1 MASRPVL
8 AAAFV
13 LLSAALTPASATEAV
28 QHAALVESAVLR
40 EQAFAYRVVKPEKPD
55 GRVMVLMHG
64 SGGDETTLMSLAG
77 KIAPGATLIGIRG
90 RIVQDGVKRWY
101 RRITATEFDQNDVRV
116 EADALVDFLEATAAD
131 LELDMNAAT
140 FLGYSNGA
148 NLIAA
153 LTQLHPGLVKKAV
166 LLRAMPVL
174 GEAPK
179 VDLSS
184 TSVLTIAGANDK
196 LYFPYAPKLEQLLRS
211 CGANVDYRVIPAGH
225 DIGDADARIAA
236 EWLSR
241 VGN

>member
-1 MASRPVL
+1 MASRTVTAVL
-8 AAAFV
+8 AMLFV
-13 LLSAALTPASATEAV
+13 SLNPASAIEPV
-28 QHAALVESAVLR
+28 QHAAHVQDAVLR
-40 EQAFAYRVVKPEKPD
+40 EQAFAYRVVQPEKPD

-64 SGGDETTLMSLAG
+64 SGGDESTLMTLAA

-101 RRITATEFDQNDVRV
+101 RRITATEFDQNDVRS
-116 EADALVDFLEATAAD
+116 EADALVAFLKTTATD
-131 LELDMNAAT
+131 LKLDMNSAT

-153 LTQLHPGLVKKAV
+153 VTQLHPGLVKKAV

-174 GEAPK
+174 GETPR

-184 TSVLTIAGANDK
+184 TKVLTIAGANDK

-211 CGANVDYRVIPAGH
+211 CGASVDYKVIPAGH
-225 DIGDADARIAA
+225 DIGDADAQIAA

-241 VGN
+241 MGN

>member
-1 MASRPVL
+1 MASRPVF
-8 AAAFV
+8 AAALV
-13 LLSAALTPASATEAV
+13 LLFSSLSPVSATEPV

-40 EQAFAYRVVKPEKPD
+40 EPAFAYRVVKPEQPD

-64 SGGDETTLMSLAG
+64 SGGDETTLMSLAA

-101 RRITATEFDQNDVRV
+101 RRITATEFDQKDVRS
-116 EADALVDFLEATAAD
+116 EADALVAFLKATAAD
-131 LELDMNAAT
+131 LKLDINAAT

-153 LTQLHPGLVKKAV
+153 VTQLHPGLVKKAV

-184 TSVLTIAGANDK
+184 TKVLTIAGANDQ

-211 CGANVDYRVIPAGH
+211 CGASVDYQVIPAGH
-225 DIGDADARIAA
+225 DIGDADAQIAA
-236 EWLSR
+236 DWLAR
-241 VGN
+241 IGN